1 MALIKCPECGQEVS
15 DQAPVCVHC
24 GYPLKQSPTVNG
36 NNGNISQINPNPSA
50 PRCPTCGSTNVEKI
64 TNLNR
69 GISVAMW
76 GMMSKKINK
85 SFKCKNCGY
94 TW

>member
-1 MALIKCPECGQEVS
+1 MALIKCPECGKEIS
-15 DQAPVCVHC
+15 DQAPVCIHC
-24 GYPLKQSPTVNG
+24 GYPLHQQPVQSGGSPN
-36 NNGNISQINPNPSA
+36 INPGASNA
-50 PRCPTCGSTNVEKI
+50 PRCPTCGSTNVERI
-64 TNLNR
+64 SNINR